1 MTREEYELL
10 WQLAERVARSAYYG
24 RLSRD
29 QAFLLMAYGRELGLA
44 PITALDVLHV
54 INGRPALSPR
64 GALALLRRSPEIQT
78 VEFDRLT
85 DAGGQ
90 FAGYRA
96 TIIRRTGASYSAEW
110 TLADAER
117 AGLLRNPQWRQYPEQ
132 MCLWRALGR
141 AADMGATDVLAGGV
155 AGLNWVGEP
164 AAHVEVIA
172 PDVPAAMTAPAP
184 APARLTLDDLDDA
197 LVDDDPTRWPEPEP
211 AEEGHDD

>member
-44 PITALDVLHV
+44 PLTALDLLHV

-64 GALALLRRSPEIQT
+64 GALALLHRSPAIRS
-78 VEFDRLT
+78 VELERLT
-85 DAGGQ
+85 DGNGQ
-90 FAGYRA
+90 FTGYRA
-96 TIIRRTGASYSAEW
+96 TITRNNGASYDAEW

-141 AADMGATDVLAGGV
+141 AADMGG
-155 AGLNWVGEP
+155 
-164 AAHVEVIA
+164 I
-172 PDVPAAMTAPAP
+172 
-184 APARLTLDDLDDA
+184 
-197 LVDDDPTRWPEPEP
+197 
-211 AEEGHDD
+211 